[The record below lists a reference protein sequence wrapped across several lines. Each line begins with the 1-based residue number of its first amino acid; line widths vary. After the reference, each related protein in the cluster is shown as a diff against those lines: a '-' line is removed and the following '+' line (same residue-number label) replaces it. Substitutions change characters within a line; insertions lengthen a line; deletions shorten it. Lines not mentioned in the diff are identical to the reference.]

1 MCVGPENR
9 RLGKFTTARAKRPPH
24 FAFQVLNLPSADEGT
39 FIVGYTNVFFLDEFL
54 ILVSTPKSSH
64 VPEFTLFDTLVSHD
78 YPASSR
84 RFRMPS
90 KYWNWLPHI
99 YVDDDSCL
107 GTPDGDEPFIT
118 DPTQGVFVV
127 GVTTDLG
134 RDFIT
139 VRIQTLVGH
148 LHSTST
154 ASCVPW
160 DKRSGL
166 LWL

>member
-1 MCVGPENR
+1 
-9 RLGKFTTARAKRPPH
+9 
-24 FAFQVLNLPSADEGT
+24 
-39 FIVGYTNVFFLDEFL
+39 
-54 ILVSTPKSSH
+54 
-64 VPEFTLFDTLVSHD
+64 
-78 YPASSR
+78 
-84 RFRMPS
+84 MPLE
-90 KYWNWLPHI
+90 YFNWLPHI

-148 LHSTST
+148 LHSTGT
-154 ASCVPW
+154 ASCSPGM
-160 DKRSGL
+160 SGVGV